1 MYRYSICSIC
11 DEEIFEEQ
19 CSALEK
25 HIPDLKKVKTRTDVD
40 GSKIQEYIVNNKQI
54 SVHNS
59 VYLNEVYI
67 QSEIDLDI
75 IFE

>member
-1 MYRYSICSIC
+1 MNRYSICSVC
-11 DEEIFEEQ
+11 DEEIFEKQ

-25 HIPDLKKVKTRTDVD
+25 HIPDLKEVQTHTDVD
-40 GSKIQEYIVNNKQI
+40 GSKIKEYILNNKKI

-67 QSEIDLDI
+67 QSEVDLDE
-75 IFE
+75 IFK